1 MNNTLKSLFLIL
13 LISFSS
19 ASLFSQNDTTKTN
32 NEINTTKGNYQL
44 KATSSETKVQ
54 PISDFNLKIENK
66 LNTDA
71 INKNLNEHKP
81 TAQTQNFLLEELPED
96 SDIIGKKYWKGKDVT
111 NKKLASTFSLG
122 TINSATKTIKI
133 ECRDYSY
140 VDGDRIKIYLNEQV
154 VSDDI
159 GLKGNY
165 YVLYVDLKQG
175 YNRIDFQALNQGF
188 SGPNTAEFSVYD
200 ANGNLLSSKEWN
212 LATAETATLGI
223 IKQ

>member
-44 KATSSETKVQ
+44 KAASSETKVQ

-212 LATAETATLGI
+212 LATNETATLGI
-223 IKQ
+223 IKN